1 MDLTR
6 IEIIEL
12 LDLVSK
18 RIEDLESVIKRFE
31 NDIDIKVMFLDDL
44 EKAKNIKIRC
54 L

>member
-44 EKAKNIKIRC
+44 EKAKNIKIN
-54 L
+54 